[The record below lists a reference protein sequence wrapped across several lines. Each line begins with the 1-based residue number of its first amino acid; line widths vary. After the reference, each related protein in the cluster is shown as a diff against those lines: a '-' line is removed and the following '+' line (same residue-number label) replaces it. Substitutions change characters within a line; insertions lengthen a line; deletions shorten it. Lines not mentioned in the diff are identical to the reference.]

1 MTSLQIQLAPHFL
14 APSIEDPMELTPD
27 MDQRL
32 GGPDDIDL
40 DLDLTGDNQ
49 QHGED
54 EFMEEEDV
62 NIVANPTSA
71 LASEAHAVND
81 DEMTD
86 HSYAQGL
93 TDEGASVR
101 DEDIEDADYTGPQL
115 EEDRVVELDPDHLN
129 EQNEEQLA
137 NYEELV
143 GEQSHDQYYQ
153 GQEDN
158 EQELR
163 EQPTKPEAQSGL
175 MKRANLNGRTELV
188 NFHNVVTKVAT
199 EKTLDGEPLAI
210 QKEATVNPDAANQ
223 TTRTSNANDLVAA
236 APKLE
241 QVGEEVLPVS
251 LDIDAVT
258 TSNVEELQ
266 TRGEDI
272 SNNTAHLHPIV
283 LDYQGDEMFLFPPV
297 DQVEE
302 HAATFLLADEQFAY
316 GTIGKLLDACRHVLK
331 GSLSEQDELLI
342 NIHDLDLQISEV
354 CQGHLQND
362 ISFAHVNRVQSN
374 AQVRGFRKS

>member
-1 MTSLQIQLAPHFL
+1 MQLAPQFL
-14 APSIEDPMELTPD
+14 APLIEDPMELTPD
-27 MDQRL
+27 MDRRL
-32 GGPDDIDL
+32 GGADDIDL

-49 QHGED
+49 QLSEGD
-54 EFMEEEDV
+54 FMDEEDLTSV
-62 NIVANPTSA
+62 VNPTSA
-71 LASEAHAVND
+71 LGPEAHAVND

-93 TDEGASVR
+93 IDEGSSVR
-101 DEDIEDADYTGPQL
+101 DEDIEDVEYTGTQL
-115 EEDRVVELDPDHLN
+115 ERDRVVEPDPHYPN
-129 EQNEEQLA
+129 EQNEEQLT
-137 NYEELV
+137 NYEELI

-153 GQEDN
+153 GQGHND
-158 EQELR
+158 QELH
-163 EQPTKPEAQSGL
+163 EQPTKPETGSGL
-175 MKRANLNGRTELV
+175 IKSANLNGRTELAK
-188 NFHNVVTKVAT
+188 FHSVVTKVAT
-199 EKTLDGEPLAI
+199 EKTLDGESLAI
-210 QKEATVNPDAANQ
+210 NKEATVNPDAPDQ
-223 TTRTSNANDLVAA
+223 ISRTPNANDLVAA

-251 LDIDAVT
+251 LDGDVVA
-258 TSNVEELQ
+258 TSNVEDLQ

-297 DQVEE
+297 DQDGE
-302 HAATFLLADEQFAY
+302 HAATFLLADERFAY
-316 GTIGKLLDACRHVLK
+316 GTIGNLLGASRYVLK

-354 CQGHLQND
+354 CHGHFPNG
-362 ISFAHVNRVQSN
+362 SFVAHVNSPQSN